1 MSHSVK
7 PIILASAAGLVVGA
21 AVGMVCAPK
30 KGKKLRK
37 MVLKK
42 IQQLREGKSAAIDT
56 LLNDTEEDTTDSE

>member
-1 MSHSVK
+1 MSHSAK

-21 AVGMVCAPK
+21 AVGMVFAPK

-42 IQQLREGKSAAIDT
+42 IQELREGKSAVMDT
-56 LLNDTEEDTTDSE
+56 LLNEAEDNTDSE